1 MKATTPEIKFPHVPT
16 AERCACCGIELKRG
30 GYLVP
35 VIGAVGP
42 VCKEKFGPLAQAI
55 ELLEGRA
62 TASVPEAARHATG
75 ALVARLRGL
84 GVAVSTDGG
93 TYRITTLTRKAAAV
107 TKSYRK
113 RREEFVQGLQ
123 IASGF
128 YGVEAQAARA
138 AQVAA

>member
-1 MKATTPEIKFPHVPT
+1 MKANPTPVKFPHVPAAT
-16 AERCACCGIELKRG
+16 RCACCGIELKRG

-42 VCKEKFGPLAQAI
+42 VCREKFGPLAQAI
-55 ELLEGRA
+55 ELLEGRE
-62 TASVPEAARHATG
+62 TASVPADARHATG
-75 ALVARLRGL
+75 ALVARLRAL

-93 TYRITTLTRKAAAV
+93 TYRITTLTRNAAEV

-128 YGVEAQAARA
+128 YGVDAQAARA